1 MVHSRRDFGGG
12 GVVVVVVD
20 VDLDVDVDAD
30 VDVLGCEELVSVS
43 ARRRA
48 LSKTL
53 EFYDGSTSESEM
65 DR

>member
-20 VDLDVDVDAD
+20 VDLDVDVDTD

-43 ARRRA
+43 ARRA